1 MLIIKRISKILAT
14 VIVYVICAYGYL
26 TAKGFVMTESGMILS
41 NQAHA
46 EEGSFAQK
54 IEGDINI
61 DKERMRVMGE
71 ASAPLTMYSYSSMAC
86 SHCREFHKFILPK
99 IERDFISTGKL
110 RFVYVHFP
118 IDVRSMKIAKLS
130 YCLPEEKYYD
140 FISEL
145 YDNKDWQFSEDENI
159 FNEYA
164 KKYGM
169 TDAELEKCAQNSKLT
184 SDILLTRNT
193 AIEKFGIKGTPSF
206 IVEGKDG
213 KELIVGSKSYDDIK
227 KYLDSRLDK
236 GE

>member
-14 VIVYVICAYGYL
+14 VIVYIICAYGYL

-41 NQAHA
+41 NRAHA
-46 EEGSFAQK
+46 EEGGFAQK
-54 IEGDINI
+54 VEGDIDI
-61 DKERMRVMGE
+61 SKARMRALGAE
-71 ASAPLTMYSYSSMAC
+71 NAPLTMYGYSSMAC

-130 YCLPEEKYYD
+130 YCLPANKYYD

-164 KKYGM
+164 KKFGM
-169 TDAELEKCAQNSKLT
+169 TDADLEKCAQNAKLT

-193 AIEKFGIKGTPSF
+193 AIEKFGVKGTPSF
-206 IVEGKDG
+206 MIEGKDG
-213 KELIVGSKSYDDIK
+213 KELIVGSRNYDDLK
-227 KYLDSRLDK
+227 DYLNARLGK
-236 GE
+236 EE

>member
-14 VIVYVICAYGYL
+14 IIVYVICAYGYL

-46 EEGSFAQK
+46 EEGGFAQK
-54 IEGDINI
+54 VEGDIDI
-61 DKERMRVMGE
+61 GTERMRAMG
-71 ASAPLTMYSYSSMAC
+71 ANDAPLTMYSYSSMAC

-99 IERDFISTGKL
+99 IERDFISTGKM

-118 IDVRSMKIAKLS
+118 IDARSMKIAKLS
-130 YCLPEEKYYD
+130 YCLPADKYYD
-140 FISEL
+140 FISEM
-145 YDNKDWQFSEDENI
+145 YDNKDWLFSEDENI
-159 FNEYA
+159 FDGYA

-169 TDAELEKCAQNSKLT
+169 SDIDIEKCAQNAKLT

-206 IVEGKDG
+206 IIEGADG
-213 KELIVGSKSYDDIK
+213 KELIVGARNYDELKD
-227 KYLDSRLDK
+227 YLNSRLGK
-236 GE
+236 EE

>member
-1 MLIIKRISKILAT
+1 MLIIRRISKVLAM

-26 TAKGFVMTESGMILS
+26 MAKGFVMTESGMILS

-46 EEGSFAQK
+46 EESAFAQK
-54 IEGDINI
+54 IEGDVDIGK
-61 DKERMRVMGE
+61 DRMRAMGE
-71 ASAPLTMYSYSSMAC
+71 SSAPLTMYSYSSMAC

-110 RFVYVHFP
+110 RFIYVHFP

-130 YCLPEEKYYD
+130 YCLPEDKYYD

-145 YDNKDWQFSEDENI
+145 YDKKDWQFSDDDNI

-169 TDAELEKCAQNSKLT
+169 TDADIEKCAQNSKLT

-213 KELIVGSKSYDDIK
+213 KELIIGSKSADDIK
-227 KYLDSRLDK
+227 DYLNSRLGK
-236 GE
+236 GK